1 MGQLITAPPSASSFG
16 ALLRACRHRAYLSQ
30 EELAARAELS
40 ERTVRNLEA
49 DRVRSPRTDTVR
61 LLAGALQLSGPER
74 ESWFAAAR
82 GMSHQQASPEAGGP
96 VPLPNED
103 SAQLPLTARGFDLGD
118 SHWRHRSSLAGDKV
132 EIIEL
137 CQ

>member
-1 MGQLITAPPSASSFG
+1 MGQLITAPPPASSFG

-61 LLAGALQLSGPER
+61 LLADALQLSGSER
-74 ESWFAAAR
+74 ESWFEAAQGVIHPRAGPAVPR
-82 GMSHQQASPEAGGP
+82 VGGP
-96 VPLPNED
+96 VPPPND
-103 SAQLPLTARGFDLGD
+103 SAAPL
-118 SHWRHRSSLAGDKV
+118 S
-132 EIIEL
+132 
-137 CQ
+137 